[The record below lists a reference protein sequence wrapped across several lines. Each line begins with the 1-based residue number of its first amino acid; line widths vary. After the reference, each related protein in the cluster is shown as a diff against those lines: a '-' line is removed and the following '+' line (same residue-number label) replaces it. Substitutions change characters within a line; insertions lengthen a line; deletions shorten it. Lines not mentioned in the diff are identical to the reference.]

1 MAAVVSPTP
10 AGHPFEQVNVVHS
23 RDWSFQ
29 DTTRSQ
35 DGSHDKKRFI
45 NDGLDDGARV
55 LGA

>member
-10 AGHPFEQVNVVHS
+10 AGHPFERVNVVHS

-45 NDGLDDGARV
+45 HDGLDDGARV